1 MEEIR
6 KHKKV
11 DEVKKSKN
19 SKKAR
24 KPLKLSAHAPV
35 TSDPQQAVQETMK
48 NVAQQNV
55 VQKPAEEKIT
65 QKTPLLYLDHVS
77 KKYPGDY
84 IALDDVTLQITA
96 GEFVAIIG
104 VSGAG
109 KSTLLK
115 MIYAEEA
122 PTEGD
127 VYLNGRPV
135 SEIKKRLL
143 PYYRRNFGTVFQ
155 DFKLL
160 PKKTIF
166 ENVAFAL
173 EVDGASN
180 EQIADEVPKILSI
193 VGLESEMQKYPYQVS
208 GGEEQRA
215 SLARALIHRPKVL
228 IADEPTGNLDP
239 ASSQQ
244 MIELLL
250 QINELG
256 TTIIFAT
263 HDKDVVDQVKRRV
276 IVMDQGKV
284 IGDKDNAGYG
294 LSK

>member
-1 MEEIR
+1 MQEIR
-6 KHKKV
+6 TQKEVEDDAQKKV
-11 DEVKKSKN
+11 VTQKAPRSDDEVAQREQTATDGSTENGQSGAK
-19 SKKAR
+19 
-24 KPLKLSAHAPV
+24 
-35 TSDPQQAVQETMK
+35 QET
-48 NVAQQNV
+48 
-55 VQKPAEEKIT
+55 P
-65 QKTPLLYLDHVS
+65 PLLYLHHVT

-84 IALDDVTLQITA
+84 VALDDVSLQITE
-96 GEFVAIIG
+96 GEFVSIIG

-115 MIYAEEA
+115 MIYAEEL
-122 PTEGD
+122 PSEGD

-135 SEIKKRLL
+135 SGIKKRLL

-160 PKKTIF
+160 SKKTIF

-180 EQIADEVPKILSI
+180 EQIADEVPRILAI
-193 VGLESEMQKYPYQVS
+193 VGLENDMDKYPHQVS

-239 ASSQQ
+239 QSSDEMMQ
-244 MIELLL
+244 LLV
-250 QINELG
+250 QINKLG

-263 HDKDVVDQVKRRV
+263 HDKAVVDQVQRRV
-276 IVMDQGKV
+276 IVMDQGKIV
-284 IGDKDNAGYG
+284 RDQNNAGYG
-294 LSK
+294 LS

>member
-6 KHKKV
+6 KQKKV
-11 DEVKKSKN
+11 DEVTTPTQGVVHAEKQKQSMDASAKIPKAEQSKEPTQQV
-19 SKKAR
+19 SDETKPQKKA
-24 KPLKLSAHAPV
+24 
-35 TSDPQQAVQETMK
+35 
-48 NVAQQNV
+48 
-55 VQKPAEEKIT
+55 
-65 QKTPLLYLDHVS
+65 PLLYLDHVS

-84 IALDDVTLQITA
+84 VALDDVTLQINA
-96 GEFVAIIG
+96 GEFVSIIG

-115 MIYAEEA
+115 MIYAEEP
-122 PTEGD
+122 PTEGE

-135 SEIKKRLL
+135 SAIKKRLL

-180 EQIADEVPKILSI
+180 EQIADEVPKILEI
-193 VGLESEMQKYPYQVS
+193 VGLENDMQKYPHQVS

-239 ASSQQ
+239 ASSQE
-244 MIELLL
+244 MIQLLL

-263 HDKDVVDQVKRRV
+263 HDKEVVNQVKRRV
-276 IVMDQGKV
+276 IVMDRGKI
-284 IGDKDNAGYG
+284 IGDQNNAGYG
-294 LSK
+294 LA

>member
-6 KHKKV
+6 TQKKV
-11 DEVKKSKN
+11 DEVTSPVKGPIDAIAPEKSQEESVVTQKN
-19 SKKAR
+19 APQEQSRQKTQTSVEEDVPEKKA
-24 KPLKLSAHAPV
+24 
-35 TSDPQQAVQETMK
+35 
-48 NVAQQNV
+48 
-55 VQKPAEEKIT
+55 
-65 QKTPLLYLDHVS
+65 PLLYLDHVS

-84 IALDDVTLQITA
+84 VALDDITLQITA
-96 GEFVAIIG
+96 GEFVSIIG

-115 MIYAEEA
+115 MIYAEES
-122 PTEGD
+122 PSDGE

-135 SEIKKRLL
+135 SAIKRRLL

-180 EQIADEVPKILSI
+180 EQIADEVPKILAI
-193 VGLESEMQKYPYQVS
+193 VGLEKDMEKYPHQVS

-244 MIELLL
+244 MIQLLL
-250 QINELG
+250 QINQLG

-263 HDKDVVDQVKRRV
+263 HDKAVVDQVKRRV
-276 IVMDQGKV
+276 IIMDKGKIV
-284 IGDKDNAGYG
+284 GDQDNAGYG
-294 LSK
+294 LVK